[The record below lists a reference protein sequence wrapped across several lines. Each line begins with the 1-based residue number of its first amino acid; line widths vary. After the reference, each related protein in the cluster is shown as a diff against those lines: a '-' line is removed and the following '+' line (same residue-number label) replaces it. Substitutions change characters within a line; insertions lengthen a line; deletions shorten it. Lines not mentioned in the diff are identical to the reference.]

1 VRREPDGALRP
12 IAISFE
18 RVAFHLPIGVEP
30 ASAGLHLAH
39 LAALAPAYERL
50 RSVPGA
56 RSLWHYTSLESGAHS
71 VYPGHG
77 GYPPDFDPRRR
88 DWYADAVAS
97 EGPVWSLP
105 IVGVSTRRIVS
116 NVAQRVRGP
125 DGEIAGVTAID
136 VSVPGIFQGVA
147 SEPRQWQ
154 DRSAAMIV
162 GFDAAGGIAVRARER
177 YDTTRLAWDAPLDSG
192 RIEDAL
198 GLLER
203 ALRAALESRTV
214 GLLRHP
220 YDGEEALWA
229 FAPIFEG
236 RSFLAVAVPM
246 RQIVARASEIEGF
259 VDERFDLQASVAGVA
274 LAGIACMVGL
284 LALRTARGVTRP
296 LETLSRTAAEI
307 AGGHLGSRAEVRRR
321 DEIGSLADSVNHMAD
336 SIDKLL
342 LAQEESYLQALKS
355 LTKALEAKDAYTA
368 AHSGRVTRY
377 ARRLGKRVGLEPATL
392 DLLGR
397 AALVH
402 DLGKIGVSERI
413 LNKPA
418 PLDDEEFE
426 IMKRHPR
433 FSAAIMRP
441 LMRFRAFAD
450 IAAWHHER
458 WDGGGYPDGLAG
470 EEIPLLARIVAI
482 ADAWDAMT
490 GDRIYRKGMTR
501 DGALGILDAEKD
513 SGQFDPT
520 LIRAFI
526 EMIRAESAEPIESE
540 GGAKRA

>member
-1 VRREPDGALRP
+1 
-12 IAISFE
+12 
-18 RVAFHLPIGVEP
+18 
-30 ASAGLHLAH
+30 
-39 LAALAPAYERL
+39 
-50 RSVPGA
+50 
-56 RSLWHYTSLESGAHS
+56 
-71 VYPGHG
+71 
-77 GYPPDFDPRRR
+77 
-88 DWYADAVAS
+88 
-97 EGPVWSLP
+97 
-105 IVGVSTRRIVS
+105 
-116 NVAQRVRGP
+116 
-125 DGEIAGVTAID
+125 
-136 VSVPGIFQGVA
+136 
-147 SEPRQWQ
+147 
-154 DRSAAMIV
+154 
-162 GFDAAGGIAVRARER
+162 
-177 YDTTRLAWDAPLDSG
+177 
-192 RIEDAL
+192 
-198 GLLER
+198 
-203 ALRAALESRTV
+203 
-214 GLLRHP
+214 
-220 YDGEEALWA
+220 
-229 FAPIFEG
+229 
-236 RSFLAVAVPM
+236 
-246 RQIVARASEIEGF
+246 
-259 VDERFDLQASVAGVA
+259 
-274 LAGIACMVGL
+274 MVGL

-458 WDGGGYPDGLAG
+458 WDGGGYPDGLSG

-526 EMIRAESAEPIESE
+526 EMIRAESAEPIASESGE
-540 GGAKRA
+540 KRA